1 MATPCSNIYGSCL
14 LRLSFSSELA
24 HLLLV
29 SLSVLP
35 VLHSLLNLEV
45 EVVEV
50 THVGLDLVERQ
61 FNEHTGDLWRLLVT
75 NKSLDELIDGVTN
88 LILQVRILRR
98 NGWDESGSLLLIS
111 LSNGHLGWVTL
122 HHWLLHRHWLL
133 NHTLVRWRHL
143 LLLLWTTL
151 HHVLLHLV
159 ATYHT
164 RLLLLHLLT
173 WMHLLLTWT
182 SWELTWVL
190 SWRSVVILSWS
201 SWSLVLSIIHLLLG
215 SFIVLDDTEELL
227 EHLGQVRLRG
237 QVIPLETSS
246 LLSLV
251 LLPVS
256 LVTSLFHV
264 KLSDLLDL
272 IVVDH
277 EHLTINGMVLQVL
290 FSLCSISWLL
300 EADKSVGISSRS
312 ASVTK
317 FDIFDLTK
325 GLEVFSQVVLGPAV
339 GEVLHE
345 QVASLLGCLV
355 SNGLTHLF
363 DFALSLLQ
371 GRLDNELDSWS
382 DLTIVHFLNSL
393 LSTLRAVLL
402 VCFLRV
408 VVANESKFEL
418 LNLVV
423 LGHREG
429 ADISKR
435 LEQIHDIL
443 IRLFDWDVFHID
455 VVDDL
460 SEMSSVSWLE
470 LDGLDSLNS
479 LGLECLRGRS
489 FILEA
494 DEAVASRGVVS
505 VERDL
510 ETLDLAHWL
519 EHLVQVFVFEVLWN
533 FNENVVGQQLVLV
546 ATEQLLVERQG
557 TALLA
562 IDFEVFH
569 LLTSFAELLGVFD
582 ADHGGEERLGEI
594 SLDLRLLVG
603 VKDNSRFILNGLCNL
618 VAGNV
623 VFWQIV
629 EVDQLLCV
637 HHFLSFFLFF

>member
-111 LSNGHLGWVTL
+111 LSNGHLSWVTL

-159 ATYHT
+159 ATHHT

-201 SWSLVLSIIHLLLG
+201 SWSLVLSIIHLLL
-215 SFIVLDDTEELL
+215 SSLIVLDDTEELL

-290 FSLCSISWLL
+290 LSLCSISWLL

-355 SNGLTHLF
+355 SNGLAHLF

-371 GRLDNELDSWS
+371 GRLDNELDPWS

-546 ATEQLLVERQG
+546 ATEQLLIERQG
-557 TALLA
+557 TALFA

-594 SLDLRLLVG
+594 SLDLRLLIG

>member
-1 MATPCSNIYGSCL
+1 VATPCSNIYGSCL

>member
-1 MATPCSNIYGSCL
+1 VATPCSNIYGSCL

-159 ATYHT
+159 ATHHT

-290 FSLCSISWLL
+290 LSLCSISWLL

-355 SNGLTHLF
+355 SNGLAHLF

-371 GRLDNELDSWS
+371 GRLDNELDPWS

-408 VVANESKFEL
+408 IVANESKFEL

-569 LLTSFAELLGVFD
+569 LLTSFAELLGVLD

>member
-1 MATPCSNIYGSCL
+1 V
-14 LRLSFSSELA
+14 LSFRSELA

-35 VLHSLLNLEV
+35 VLHGLLNLEV

-75 NKSLDELIDGVTN
+75 NELLNELVDGVTN

-98 NGWDESGSLLLIS
+98 NGWDESGSLLLVS
-111 LSNGHLGWVTL
+111 LSNGHLSWVTL
-122 HHWLLHRHWLL
+122 VVHHWLLHWHWLL
-133 NHTLVRWRHL
+133 NHTLVRWWHL
-143 LLLLWTTL
+143 LLLLGTTL

-159 ATYHT
+159 ATHHT

-173 WMHLLLTWT
+173 WVHLLLAWT

-190 SWRSVVILSWS
+190 SWRSVVVLSWS

-215 SFIVLDDTEELL
+215 SFIVLNDTEELL

-277 EHLTINGMVLQVL
+277 EHLSIDSMVLQVL
-290 FSLCSISWLL
+290 LSLCSISWLL
-300 EADKSVGISSRS
+300 EADKSVGISGRS
-312 ASVTK
+312 ASVTEL
-317 FDIFDLTK
+317 DVFDLSE

-355 SNGLTHLF
+355 SNGLAHLF
-363 DFALSLLQ
+363 DFTLSLLQ
-371 GRLDNELDSWS
+371 GRLDNELDTWS
-382 DLTIVHFLNSL
+382 DLAIVHFLNSL
-393 LSTLRAVLL
+393 LSTLWTVLL
-402 VCFLRV
+402 ILLLRV
-408 VVANESKFEL
+408 IVANESKFEL
-418 LNLVV
+418 LNFVV
-423 LGHREG
+423 LGHRERT
-429 ADISKR
+429 DISER
-435 LEQIHDIL
+435 LEQIHDFF

-470 LDGLDSLNS
+470 LDGLDTLDS
-479 LGLECLRGRS
+479 LGLECLRGS
-489 FILEA
+489 SLILEA
-494 DEAVASRGVVS
+494 DEAIASGGVVS

-510 ETLDLAHWL
+510 ERLDLAHWL
-519 EHLVQVFVFEVLWN
+519 EHLVEVFVFEVLWN

-546 ATEQLLVERQG
+546 ATKQLLVERQG

-562 IDFEVFH
+562 IDLEVSH
-569 LLTSFAELLGVFD
+569 LLASFVELLGVFD
-582 ADHGGEERLGEI
+582 ADHGGEERLGEV
-594 SLDLRLLVG
+594 SLDLWLLVC
-603 VKDNSRFILNGLCNL
+603 VKDNS
-618 VAGNV
+618 
-623 VFWQIV
+623 
-629 EVDQLLCV
+629 
-637 HHFLSFFLFF
+637 

>member
-1 MATPCSNIYGSCL
+1 VATSCSNIYGSCL

-98 NGWDESGSLLLIS
+98 NGWEISGSLLLIS
-111 LSNGHLGWVTL
+111 LSNGHLSWVTL

-151 HHVLLHLV
+151 HHLLLHLV
-159 ATYHT
+159 ATHHT

-173 WMHLLLTWT
+173 WMHLVLTWT

-201 SWSLVLSIIHLLLG
+201 SWSLVLSIIHLLL
-215 SFIVLDDTEELL
+215 SSLIVLDDTEELL

-290 FSLCSISWLL
+290 LSLCSISWLL

-355 SNGLTHLF
+355 SNGLAHLF

-435 LEQIHDIL
+435 LEQIHDIF

-494 DEAVASRGVVS
+494 DEAVASRGVVT

-546 ATEQLLVERQG
+546 ATEQLLVERQS